1 MIKFFLDRPVFANVL
16 SLIILILGAVALWAL
31 PVTQYP
37 PITPPTVQV
46 VTHYPGA
53 NAQTLQ
59 DQVAFPIEQQ
69 VNGVEHML
77 YMKSTTGND
86 GTYTLNITFAIGTDS
101 DQAQILVQN
110 RVQAALSQLPDAVQ
124 QQGVT
129 VRKDLRPFCSCIA
142 CNRPT
147 RLKTHC
153 F

>member
-1 MIKFFLDRPVFANVL
+1 MGVAGV
-16 SLIILILGAVALWAL
+16 AVSPHHSADGS
-31 PVTQYP
+31 
-37 PITPPTVQV
+37 V

-59 DQVAFPIEQQ
+59 RQVAFPIEQQ
-69 VNGVEHML
+69 VNGVENML

-129 VRKDLRPFCSCIA
+129 VRKRSTAILQLYSLQSSDPAQDTLF
-142 CNRPT
+142 
-147 RLKTHC
+147 
-153 F
+153 